1 MADLSLFLWAV
12 APPLL
17 LLVFYYWRFSNSPSL
32 LRLLLFFVFG
42 GISGF
47 IALSLEWLV
56 ETQLNSFAAWRQ
68 ISHTLTGVAL
78 RQLLEVGPIEE
89 GCKLAIVVALGW
101 YFQRRQYRLRP
112 STIFISTITV
122 ALGFTAEENWIYFVN
137 DTASTLERAIATPV
151 HAMFSAPWGYA
162 IALSLKNKTSL
173 RQFNPNLTKA
183 WFNSVICHAIVNVLS
198 TAWRYPQPLSFLSY
212 GLFPFLLW
220 MFWRLEYLLRK
231 VQGIPIINLISGY
244 TPQQRFWQRG
254 LVLFAL
260 MLGGNALF
268 GLFLLIRSLNYLI
281 YTQLFE
287 LNILWFILSRLL
299 FNLVFGVIA
308 WKIYHYLRTQV
319 RSKHFSAYIFKD

>member
-1 MADLSLFLWAV
+1 M
-12 APPLL
+12 
-17 LLVFYYWRFSNSPSL
+17 
-32 LRLLLFFVFG
+32 RLLLFFVG
-42 GISGF
+42 GAISGL

-56 ETQLNSFAAWRQ
+56 EIHLNSFAPWRQ

-112 STIFISTITV
+112 STIFILTITV

-137 DTASTLERAIATPV
+137 DTASIIERAIATPV

-162 IALSLKNKTSL
+162 LALSFGNNTRL
-173 RQFNPNLTKA
+173 RQSQPSVTKA
-183 WFNSVICHAIVNVLS
+183 WLNSVICHAIVNVLS

-231 VQGIPIINLISGY
+231 VQRIPIINLISGY

-260 MLGGNALF
+260 TLGGNAIF
-268 GLFLLIRSLNYLI
+268 GLFLLIRSLNSLSH
-281 YTQLFE
+281 TQLFE

-299 FNLVFGVIA
+299 VNLIFGLIA

-319 RSKHFSAYIFKD
+319 RSRRFSAYIFKD